1 MPEKLTYYKTLKD
14 GRVLAVNSWN
24 TGWQGLVYP
33 NRVTFDLAK
42 EVVERDQTAPDVM
55 GYAEVPE

>member
-24 TGWQGLVYP
+24 TGWQELVYP
-33 NRVTFDLAK
+33 NRAAFDRAK
-42 EVVERDQTAPDVM
+42 ERVERDQVAPAVR
-55 GYAEVPE
+55 GFAEVPK